1 MQTLI
6 YILIAIG
13 VFICILWFFTGFRI
27 HVRKNKH
34 LVERDYYL
42 QWYNPF
48 TGRLNQI
55 FITTL

>member
-6 YILIAIG
+6 YSLITIG
-13 VFICILWFFTGFRI
+13 VFICILWGFTGFKI
-27 HVRKNKH
+27 YVKENPY
-34 LVERDYYL
+34 LVEKDYYL

-55 FITTL
+55 FIVTL